1 MMFAMCILWG
11 GITSCGTSSWVF
23 GRNGAILRGTIRI
36 DNECVGSGCVG
47 GGDVVSGGGGGG
59 GGFFD
64 VIIARCMSSVGKAV
78 SVGFAF

>member
-1 MMFAMCILWG
+1 MVSLHVARLVG
-11 GITSCGTSSWVF
+11 SWVAT
-23 GRNGAILRGTIRI
+23 GRILRGTIRI